1 VIDVESRLTDRRAF
15 VEQRLFEVQ
24 VEIER
29 ARNEV
34 EFINYQLADLEER
47 ATDAVL
53 RLEVA
58 QTPVADRASSTA
70 RGRLAQIRFA
80 AQTATQRLGALEAT
94 RDDLL
99 SKLVV

>member
-1 VIDVESRLTDRRAF
+1 VPSPLTDRRAF

-34 EFINYQLADLEER
+34 EFIGYQLADLEGA
-47 ATDAVL
+47 ATNAVM

-58 QTPVADRASSTA
+58 ETPVADRASSTA
-70 RGRLAQIRFA
+70 RGRLAQIRYA
-80 AQTATQRLGALEAT
+80 AQLATQRLGALEAA

-99 SKLVV
+99 AKLVG

>member
-1 VIDVESRLTDRRAF
+1 VPSPLTDRRAF

-34 EFINYQLADLEER
+34 ELIGYQLADLEEA
-47 ATDAVL
+47 ATDAVM
-53 RLEVA
+53 RLEMA
-58 QTPVADRASSTA
+58 QTPVADKACSTA
-70 RGRLAQIRFA
+70 RGRLTQIRFA
-80 AQTATQRLGALEAT
+80 AQLATQRLGALEAA

-99 SKLVV
+99 SKLVG